1 MAGPDIS
8 QTQIYEWLTGDE
20 NTRMCD
26 DIPDSAC
33 KDQPQNFMRHLWASL
48 GNKLADELSS
58 ARLVLPWLMGVIGA
72 PVWMVGL
79 LVPIR
84 ESGALLPQV
93 FVAGFIRLKPQRKW
107 VWVAGGLL
115 QALSALALALLA
127 LLGKGTLGGALVL
140 ASLVALSLARGLS
153 SIATKDVMGK
163 TIAKKRRGN
172 LMGWSGSVAGAATL
186 LAGGVLMLFEDRP
199 GQLALAILL
208 GIAALGWALN
218 AFCAARIQESPGA
231 IDGGENA
238 WDSLKLGL
246 SLLKEDR
253 TFLHFNLARA
263 LLLSSALALPYI
275 ALLGQQ
281 QSGARDDPL
290 QPFTL
295 LPLRQAQG
303 TDQRP
308 GAGQATP
315 AQPSLLAP
323 LAKMLGERTGGR
335 FAISPIALRSVLD
348 GIGARLSESRE
359 ITRYLIGLLIFLGL
373 LGTFWGLLRTIG
385 AVSEVIAGL
394 SVESGD
400 LARVF
405 ADLQT
410 GLEAPLGGMATAF
423 SSSLFGLGGSLALG
437 FLELQSSQAQNR
449 FYNELEDWLSGAVRL
464 GDGGAETGGPGAEAA
479 LMPSIPAYMQALMQ
493 QTAENLD
500 ALERTVAL
508 GEESRRQTNQ
518 TLAQLVERL
527 ADLDQHLRAQQTT
540 VSTLA
545 QAVEGGQLGID
556 DETRRHL
563 RNLDAGI
570 ERLREDAATGRD
582 RAVHEIRSEIKVLA
596 RTIAALAEDAEP

>member
-72 PVWMVGL
+72 PIWMVGL

-93 FVAGFIRLKPQRKW
+93 FVAGYIRLKPQRKW
-107 VWVAGGLL
+107 VWVVGGLF
-115 QALSALALALLA
+115 QALSALVLALLA
-127 LLGKGTLGGALVL
+127 LMGSGTLGGTLVL
-140 ASLVALSLARGLS
+140 VTLVALSLARGLS

-163 TIAKKRRGN
+163 TIAKKRRGT

-281 QSGARDDPL
+281 QSGA
-290 QPFTL
+290 Q
-295 LPLRQAQG
+295 
-303 TDQRP
+303 
-308 GAGQATP
+308 
-315 AQPSLLAP
+315 
-323 LAKMLGERTGGR
+323 LGG
-335 FAISPIALRSVLD
+335 
-348 GIGARLSESRE
+348 
-359 ITRYLIGLLIFLGL
+359 LGL
-373 LGTFWGLLRTIG
+373 LVVVSGLAGMLADPVWGKRADTSSRRVMRDAAAGTVFCCLAGALLAWLPAGWTSQIWPYALIYGLL
-385 AVSEVIAGL
+385 VIVHHG
-394 SVESGD
+394 
-400 LARVF
+400 
-405 ADLQT
+405 
-410 GLEAPLGGMATAF
+410 
-423 SSSLFGLGGSLALG
+423 
-437 FLELQSSQAQNR
+437 
-449 FYNELEDWLSGAVRL
+449 VRL
-464 GDGGAETGGPGAEAA
+464 GRKTYLVDMARQDNRALYVALSNTLTGILMLIVGGVLGGLAQWLGSGALLVVLAAAA
-479 LMPSIPAYMQALMQ
+479 LGAILS
-493 QTAENLD
+493 
-500 ALERTVAL
+500 
-508 GEESRRQTNQ
+508 
-518 TLAQLVERL
+518 
-527 ADLDQHLRAQQTT
+527 AQQ
-540 VSTLA
+540 LPE
-545 QAVEGGQLGID
+545 VE
-556 DETRRHL
+556 
-563 RNLDAGI
+563 
-570 ERLREDAATGRD
+570 
-582 RAVHEIRSEIKVLA
+582 
-596 RTIAALAEDAEP
+596 